1 MINIVDKD
9 IFKRMLATIVLLI
22 IFSLPLIDKNTMF
35 LFKETQKTHGIIKY
49 IDLNENKVWVEYEVD
64 GVKYFETIDNGAFV
78 TEKDSEIGLLYDINN
93 PEKAMEES
101 GKSTRL
107 VALVIV
113 IICLCSLV
121 SLKTEY
127 KGNKIYN
134 DKKAKIVKGKIFE
147 TVNNGAIYRVCLKV
161 DEEDQI
167 FYLDSDINL
176 EPILEKLKI
185 ETLPIYLI
193 GKHFYRVDSRPIEEK
208 IEIIQE
214 KIFFLSKKKK

>member
-35 LFKETQKTHGIIKY
+35 LFKATQKTHGIIKY